1 MLCEDKCDAGGPNR
15 LSETLEILDFGLALA
30 SRQPAPEL
38 KRTIWCV
45 FCLDFPALLIFV
57 SVTPPMRGGPF
68 LLLLSRA
75 IPTQIRPTQP

>member
-15 LSETLEILDFGLALA
+15 LSEILEIRDFGLALA

-45 FCLDFPALLIFV
+45 FLFGFPCPVDFYIGWRSHTKQKV
-57 SVTPPMRGGPF
+57 
-68 LLLLSRA
+68 LLLQGRT